1 MFADWDEEDLNIKI
15 DAIMDQVI
23 KAHRSG
29 FKAAAGGVAGPIM
42 SCDVPF
48 ELSSA
53 ETGRHMANTSSR
65 VATFV
70 GTVRFNPP
78 WLFCWVFGKDAL
90 RITC

>member
-1 MFADWDEEDLNIKI
+1 MFADRDEEDLNIKI

-29 FKAAAGGVAGPIM
+29 FKATAGGVAGPIM

-78 WLFCWVFGKDAL
+78 
-90 RITC
+90 